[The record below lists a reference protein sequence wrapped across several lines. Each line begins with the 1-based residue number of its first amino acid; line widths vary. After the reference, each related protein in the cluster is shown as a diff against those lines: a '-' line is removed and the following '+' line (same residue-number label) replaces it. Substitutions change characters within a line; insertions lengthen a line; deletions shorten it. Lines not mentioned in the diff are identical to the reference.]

1 MNPANRATPFKPI
14 SKAAAAEVLG
24 VSTKTIDN
32 YIKAGL
38 LPAPRPFGGRELW
51 HPDVFYARLHNALMP
66 LDAGQ
71 SDAPAIAPA
80 VPRAEARAASREKR
94 ADSRVRDLPP
104 LARQKERQ
112 ARRLSAMNR
121 EDEP

>member
-1 MNPANRATPFKPI
+1 MNPENRATPFKPV
-14 SKAAAAEVLG
+14 SKADAAEVLG

-32 YIKAGL
+32 YIKSGF

-51 HPDVFYARLHNALMP
+51 HPDVFYARLHDALMP

-71 SDAPAIAPA
+71 SDGRAIAPA
-80 VPRAEARAASREKR
+80 VPPAEARATGREKR
-94 ADSRVRDLPP
+94 TDSRARDLPP
-104 LARQKERQ
+104 LVRQKERQ